1 MAKSHI
7 EDLDYMSDLRAA
19 IVRGPRLSTSL
30 LLFAIV
36 GFIAAAA
43 YWTSQATIPVIARGE
58 GRVIPSSQI
67 QVVQHLEGG
76 ILAEIL
82 VREGEVVKA
91 GQTLLKVNDIQ
102 FESKFSEDYAKYL
115 GLSAARDRLEAEVS
129 GKKPS
134 YSKEVLEGDPRLAE
148 SENALYRAR
157 RSELGQSVAVL
168 QQLVQQREQEL
179 VEIGARI
186 TQLDRSLQLAE
197 EELAITEPMVAQG
210 VTSRIELIRI
220 ERGVN
225 DIRGTLDAARKSI
238 PRARAAQREAEGRIR
253 EKRANYRAQALGQLN
268 DTKVR
273 LNVLGESL
281 TSMRDRVQ
289 RTDVRSPVDG
299 TIKQLKI
306 NTVGGVI
313 RPGMDL
319 VEIVPAE
326 DNLLIEARIR
336 PADVGFLH
344 PDQEVTV
351 KITAYDYAIFGS
363 LDGRLEQISADSIV
377 DEKGESFFEVRVRT
391 DKNYLGDEDNPK
403 KIIPGMVA
411 QVDIMTGDRT
421 VLDYL
426 LKPILR
432 ARGMAFTER

>member
-168 QQLVQQREQEL
+168 QQLVKQREQEL

>member
-7 EDLDYMSDLRAA
+7 EDIDYMSDLRAA
-19 IVRGPRLSTSL
+19 IVRGPRFSTSL

-58 GRVIPSSQI
+58 GRVIPSGQI

-76 ILAEIL
+76 IVAEIL
-82 VREGEVVKA
+82 VREGQFVKQ
-91 GQTLLKVNDIQ
+91 GETLLKVNDVQ
-102 FESKFSEDYAKYL
+102 FESKFSEDYAQYL
-115 GLSAARDRLEAEVS
+115 GLLAGRDRLEAEVS
-129 GKKPS
+129 GKRPV
-134 YSKEVLEGDPRLAE
+134 YSKEVLEKGPKIATA
-148 SENALYRAR
+148 ENALYKAR
-157 RSELGQSVAVL
+157 RTELGQSVAVL
-168 QQLVQQREQEL
+168 QRQVEQRAQEL
-179 VEIGARI
+179 IEIRARI
-186 TQLDRSLQLAE
+186 TQLGRSLQLAE
-197 EELAITEPMVAQG
+197 EELAITAPMVEQG

-225 DIRGTLDAARKSI
+225 DLRGTLDATEKSV
-238 PRARAAQREAEGRIR
+238 PRARAARREAEGRIH
-253 EKRANYRAQALGQLN
+253 EKRATYRAQALAQLN
-268 DTKVR
+268 ETKIK
-273 LNVLGESL
+273 LNALAQVL

-299 TIKQLKI
+299 TVKQLNI
-306 NTVGGVI
+306 NTLGGVI

-326 DNLLIEARIR
+326 DNLLVEARIR
-336 PADVGFLH
+336 PADIGFLH
-344 PDQEVTV
+344 PDQEATV
-351 KITAYDYAIFGS
+351 KITAYDYAIFGA
-363 LDGRLEQISADSIV
+363 LDARLEQISADSII
-377 DEKGESFFEVRVRT
+377 DEKGESYFQVRVRT
-391 DKNYLGDEDNPK
+391 DKNYLGDEDDPK

>member
-253 EKRANYRAQALGQLN
+253 EKRASYRAQALGQLN

>member
-7 EDLDYMSDLRAA
+7 EDIDYMSDLRAA
-19 IVRGPRLSTSL
+19 IVRGPRFSTSL

-58 GRVIPSSQI
+58 GRVIPSGQI

-76 ILAEIL
+76 IVAEIL
-82 VREGEVVKA
+82 VREGQFVKQ
-91 GQTLLKVNDIQ
+91 GETLLRVNDVQ
-102 FESKFSEDYAKYL
+102 FESKFSEDYAQYL
-115 GLSAARDRLEAEVS
+115 GLLSARDRLEAEVS
-129 GKKPS
+129 GKRPV
-134 YSKEVLEGDPRLAE
+134 YSKEVLENGPEIAAA
-148 SENALYRAR
+148 ENALYKAR
-157 RSELGQSVAVL
+157 RNELGQSVAVL
-168 QQLVQQREQEL
+168 QRQVEQREQEL
-179 VEIGARI
+179 IEISARI
-186 TQLDRSLQLAE
+186 TQLGRSLQLAE
-197 EELAITEPMVAQG
+197 EELAITAPMVEQG

-225 DIRGTLDAARKSI
+225 DLRGTLDATEKSV
-238 PRARAAQREAEGRIR
+238 PRARSARREAEGRIH
-253 EKRANYRAQALGQLN
+253 EKRATYRAQALAQLN
-268 DTKVR
+268 ETKIK
-273 LNVLGESL
+273 LNALAQVL

-299 TIKQLKI
+299 TVKQLNI

-326 DNLLIEARIR
+326 DNLLVEARIR
-336 PADVGFLH
+336 PADIGFLH
-344 PDQEVTV
+344 PDQEATV
-351 KITAYDYAIFGS
+351 KITAYDYAIFGA
-363 LDGRLEQISADSIV
+363 LDARLEQISADSIV
-377 DEKGESFFEVRVRT
+377 DEKGESYFQVRVRT
-391 DKNYLGDEDNPK
+391 DKNYLGDEDDPK

>member
-30 LLFAIV
+30 LLFVIV
-36 GFIAAAA
+36 GFIAAAV

-82 VREGEVVKA
+82 VREGDVVKA

-253 EKRANYRAQALGQLN
+253 EKRASYLAQALGQLN

>member
-1 MAKSHI
+1 MAKSPI
-7 EDLDYMSDLRAA
+7 EDIDYMSDLRAA
-19 IVRGPRLSTSL
+19 IVRGPRFSTSL

-43 YWTSQATIPVIARGE
+43 YWTSQATIPVIARGD
-58 GRVIPSSQI
+58 GRVIPSGQI

-76 ILAEIL
+76 IVAEIL
-82 VREGEVVKA
+82 VKEGQFVKQ
-91 GQTLLKVNDIQ
+91 GDTLLRVNDVQ
-102 FESKFSEDYAKYL
+102 FESKFSEDYAQYL
-115 GLSAARDRLEAEVS
+115 GLLASRHRLEAEVS
-129 GKKPS
+129 GKNPS
-134 YSKEVLEGDPRLAE
+134 YSKEVIEGDPRLAE
-148 SENALYRAR
+148 SENALFRAR
-157 RSELGQSVAVL
+157 RSELEQSVAVL
-168 QQLVQQREQEL
+168 QQLVHQRRQEL
-179 VEIGARI
+179 VEIDSRI
-186 TQLDRSLQLAE
+186 TQLRRSLALAR
-197 EELAITEPMVAQG
+197 EELAITAPMVAQG

-225 DIRGTLDAARKSI
+225 DIEGTLETARQSV
-238 PRARAAQREAEGRIR
+238 PRARSAQREAEGRIR
-253 EKRANYRAQALGQLN
+253 EKRATFRAQTLAQLN
-268 DTKVR
+268 DTKVK
-273 LNVLGESL
+273 LNALGEVL

-289 RTDVRSPVDG
+289 RTAVRSPVDG
-299 TIKQLKI
+299 TIKQLNV

-326 DNLLIEARIR
+326 DNLLVEARIR
-336 PADVGFLH
+336 PADIGFLH
-344 PDQEVTV
+344 PDQEATV

-363 LDGRLEQISADSIV
+363 LDARLEQISADSIV
-377 DEKGESFFEVRVRT
+377 DEKGESYFQVRVRT
-391 DKNYLGDEDNPK
+391 DKNYLGDEDDPK

>member
-82 VREGEVVKA
+82 VREGQVVKA

-253 EKRANYRAQALGQLN
+253 EKRASYRAQALGQLN